1 MSTRL
6 DELVAELK
14 NTHPGSEQILAALR
28 VPPTCDELGAV
39 SRACETALIYLCDS
53 VKSPRLRQAR
63 DIVRKILHLL
73 ETSPHL
79 SRTDFRSL
87 AAVPDKIDDAYR
99 CLPSSQPTEEWW
111 QETIREALIARLL
124 LDQDATSISLLASA
138 LRDGIPVRLFL
149 CHRQNSP
156 VIRITYL
163 HDYLQIVE
171 KKLSSLASA
180 LKDTAELLR
189 SLPSIDDEVL
199 HPENA
204 EALTVLRHE
213 HETRAAPS
221 PRERLNR
228 LARDIG
234 VAAVAQRREH
244 HAPPI
249 QRLPHP
255 ELIGELVRRSQRW
268 DASEQTA
275 LYAALLLGRL
285 GTQILKTN
293 NGDPLCHIE
302 QHHHETWINRR
313 LPNIK
318 EFSRQLEGPGFEKV
332 GRQLNIPI
340 PRRLGDAL
348 VGLCSTGAGPQ
359 TVRCIEK
366 KIRTFSRDTGQL
378 LTLRRLTRVFEYTLE
393 DTTPDEALLVL
404 LGLQPQ
410 AHRDAAIHYFSPA
423 ATTLVSLT
431 KNAIEKISNAH
442 DLDALE
448 NGWSSTPPSPSPYFG
463 YSFRAEI
470 DAVRSLIKALKSS
483 AELNRGRPGAQR
495 TIDAFNARVALLTV
509 LYLASTGARPTGNIL
524 PHRGDISLADKV
536 AIASEKDSLG
546 YRSTRL
552 VPLPSRFVTE
562 VVAFEDW
569 AANKRL
575 LPRKPAN
582 DTPLLQLRTADGCF
596 IAPTISALTETVTPF
611 AENWNWPNDM
621 LRHLFR
627 SHLWDRGCPS
637 NWLRRT
643 MGHHPPHAAT
653 DMPWCS
659 QPQWHELHAHANLI
673 DEYLD
678 DLGF

>member
-6 DELVAELK
+6 DELVSELK
-14 NTHPGSEQILAALR
+14 NTYPGSEQILAALR

-39 SRACETALIYLCDS
+39 SRACEIALICLCDS

-79 SRTDFRSL
+79 SRTDYRSL
-87 AAVPDKIDDAYR
+87 TAVPDKIDDAYR
-99 CLPSSQPTEEWW
+99 YLPISEPTQEWW
-111 QETIREALIARLL
+111 RDTLREALIARLL
-124 LDQDATSISLLASA
+124 LNEDATSISLLAHA
-138 LRDGIPVRLFL
+138 LRDGVPIRLFL
-149 CHRQNSP
+149 RHPQSSP
-156 VIRITYL
+156 VVRITL
-163 HDYLQIVE
+163 LQEYLQTQE
-171 KKLSSLASA
+171 KKYSRLADT
-180 LKDTAELLR
+180 LKDTAEILR

-199 HPENA
+199 HPKNA
-204 EALTVLRHE
+204 EALAALQHA
-213 HETRAAPS
+213 HETRAAHS
-221 PRERLNR
+221 PREKLSR

-244 HAPPI
+244 HAPPA
-249 QRLPHP
+249 QRLAHP
-255 ELIGELVRRSQRW
+255 ELIRELVRRSQRW
-268 DASEQTA
+268 DEFEQAA

-293 NGDPLCHIE
+293 NRDPLCHIE
-302 QHHHETWINRR
+302 QHQHETWINRR
-313 LPNIK
+313 LPNMK

-340 PRRLGDAL
+340 PRHLGDAL

-359 TVRCIEK
+359 TVRSIEK

-393 DTTPDEALLVL
+393 NATPDEALLVL

-410 AHRDAAIHYFSPA
+410 AHRNAAIHYFSPA

-448 NGWSSTPPSPSPYFG
+448 NGWSSAPPSPCPYFG

-470 DAVRSLIKALKSS
+470 DSVRTLIKALKSS
-483 AELNRGRPGAQR
+483 AELNRGRPSSQR
-495 TIDAFNARVALLTV
+495 AIDAYNARVALLTV
-509 LYLASTGARPTGNIL
+509 LYLASTGARPTGNVL
-524 PHRGDISLADKV
+524 PRRGDISLADKV

-552 VPLPSRFVTE
+552 APLPSRFVTE

-569 AANKRL
+569 AASKQL

-582 DTPLLQLRTADGCF
+582 DSPLLQLRTADGLF
-596 IAPTISALTETVTPF
+596 AAPTISALTETVTPF
-611 AENWNWPNDM
+611 AEHWNWPNDM

-627 SHLWDRGCPS
+627 SCMWDRGCPS

-659 QPQWHELHAHANLI
+659 QPQWHELHAHTNLI